1 MNIGGCKVAT
11 RKIITIENDILR
23 KRSKEVTKFDEN
35 LWDLLDDMKETLEK
49 SGGVGL
55 ASVQVGVLKRA
66 CVINVNNCYLEVI
79 NPRIVKTSGSQTGP
93 EGCLSIPGKQ
103 SKVCRP
109 NKITVE
115 FVDRYNFPM
124 SITTTDFMARAFC
137 HEYDHLDG
145 ILYIDHTK

>member
-1 MNIGGCKVAT
+1 MAKRNILKDT
-11 RKIITIENDILR
+11 EPLLR
-23 KRSKEVTKFDEN
+23 KKSRTVEQIDERVIT
-35 LWDLLDDMKETLEK
+35 LLDDMKETLEK

-66 CVINVNNCYLEVI
+66 FVINVNNCYLEVI

>member
-66 CVINVNNCYLEVI
+66 FRINVNNC
-79 NPRIVKTSGSQTGP
+79 
-93 EGCLSIPGKQ
+93 
-103 SKVCRP
+103 
-109 NKITVE
+109 
-115 FVDRYNFPM
+115 
-124 SITTTDFMARAFC
+124 
-137 HEYDHLDG
+137 
-145 ILYIDHTK
+145 